1 MLANAPREAAIEMLP
16 SLDLQ
21 PLEVA
26 ALVDQLDDYHAIYS
40 PLFQRREQRQH
51 SGEYLRGLL
60 LDIVSGRVLHPVPP
74 MTRTRRTGWIR

>member
-1 MLANAPREAAIEMLP
+1 MLATAPRQAAIEMLP

-40 PLFQRREQRQH
+40 PLFQRREQRRH

-60 LDIVSGRVLHPVPP
+60 LDIPRKSIEPIALVSDFLTSAGIV
-74 MTRTRRTGWIR
+74 